1 MHSSKVYAVLLA
13 SFVFCQPC
21 ITFTTPVQARSLHR
35 HHLVS
40 SARSTQ
46 VAAPVRP
53 HQRVYLLRGFLNV
66 FSLGMDQLAAEL
78 RQRGVEAVVGNH
90 SLSDAYASEAAADC
104 KAGRINSIAI
114 VGHSLGAG
122 AGVEMA
128 DELGQAGV
136 RVGLVVTVD
145 PVSRTSVP
153 ANVRTLENFYVSG
166 GVGQTVAR
174 SSGFRGSLQN
184 IDMRAEPGEGHVA
197 LAGSARVHR
206 AVLGLVRAAAGVS
219 CR

>member
-1 MHSSKVYAVLLA
+1 MMRCSKVYAVLLA

-35 HHLVS
+35 HRVVS
-40 SARSTQ
+40 SGPS
-46 VAAPVRP
+46 VRP
-53 HQRVYLLRGFLNV
+53 HQRVYLLRGFMNV

-90 SLSDAYASEAAADC
+90 TLSDGYASEAAADC

-136 RVGLVVTVD
+136 RVGLLVTVD
-145 PVSRTSVP
+145 PVNRTSAP

-197 LAGSARVHR
+197 LANSARMHR

>member
-1 MHSSKVYAVLLA
+1 MMRRSKGYAVLLA

-35 HHLVS
+35 HQPVS
-40 SARSTQ
+40 SE
-46 VAAPVRP
+46 RP
-53 HQRVYLLRGFLNV
+53 HQRVYLLRGFMNV

-90 SLSDAYASEAAADC
+90 SLSDGYASEAAADC

-114 VGHSLGAG
+114 IGHSLGAG
-122 AGVEMA
+122 ASVEMA

-166 GVGQTVAR
+166 GVGQTVER
-174 SSGFRGSLQN
+174 PSHYRGSLQN
-184 IDMRAEPGEGHVA
+184 IDMSAEPGEGHVA
-197 LAGSARVHR
+197 LANSARVHR

>member
-1 MHSSKVYAVLLA
+1 MMRRPKAYAVLLA
-13 SFVFCQPC
+13 SLISCLSC
-21 ITFTTPVQARSLHR
+21 ITFTAPVHARSLRPH
-35 HHLVS
+35 
-40 SARSTQ
+40 
-46 VAAPVRP
+46 P

-90 SLSDAYASEAAADC
+90 SLSSAYAREAVSDC
-104 KAGRINSIAI
+104 KAGRIGSIAI

-145 PVSRTSVP
+145 PVSPTTVP
-153 ANVRTLENFYVSG
+153 ANVRTLKNFYVSG
-166 GVGQTVAR
+166 GVGQTVQ
-174 SSGFRGSLQN
+174 SPGHFRGSLQN
-184 IDMRAEPGEGHVA
+184 IDMRADPGAGHIA
-197 LAGSARVHR
+197 LANSARVHR
-206 AVLGLVRAAAGVS
+206 AVLEYVRAAAGSS

>member
-1 MHSSKVYAVLLA
+1 MRRSKVYAVLLA

-35 HHLVS
+35 HQPVS
-40 SARSTQ
+40 SVRSL
-46 VAAPVRP
+46 
-53 HQRVYLLRGFLNV
+53 QRVYLLRGFLNV

-122 AGVEMA
+122 ASVEMA

-166 GVGQTVAR
+166 GVGQRSRAPAIITAR
-174 SSGFRGSLQN
+174 
-184 IDMRAEPGEGHVA
+184 
-197 LAGSARVHR
+197 
-206 AVLGLVRAAAGVS
+206 
-219 CR
+219 CRTSI

>member
-1 MHSSKVYAVLLA
+1 MRRSRVYAVLLA

-21 ITFTTPVQARSLHR
+21 MTFTAPVEARSLHR
-35 HHLVS
+35 HPSVS
-40 SARSTQ
+40 S
-46 VAAPVRP
+46 VRP
-53 HQRVYLLRGFLNV
+53 HQRVYLLRGLMDV
-66 FSLGMDQLAAEL
+66 FSLGLDQLAAEL

-90 SLSDAYASEAAADC
+90 SLSSEYASEAAADC

-128 DELGQAGV
+128 DQLGQAGV

-145 PVSRTSVP
+145 PVDKTTVP

-166 GVGQTVAR
+166 GAGQTVER
-174 SSGFRGSLQN
+174 SGSFHGSLQN
-184 IDMRAEPGEGHVA
+184 IDMSADPGMDHVA
-197 LAGSARVHR
+197 VANSARVHR
-206 AVLGLVRAAAGVS
+206 AVLGLVRSAAGVS

>member
-1 MHSSKVYAVLLA
+1 MRRSKVYAVLLA

-35 HHLVS
+35 HQPVS
-40 SARSTQ
+40 SVRS
-46 VAAPVRP
+46 

-122 AGVEMA
+122 ASVEMA

-174 SSGFRGSLQN
+174 PSHYHGSLQN
-184 IDMRAEPGEGHVA
+184 IDMSAEPGEGHVA
-197 LAGSARVHR
+197 LANSARVHR

>member
-1 MHSSKVYAVLLA
+1 MMRYSRVYAVLLA

-35 HHLVS
+35 HQVIS
-40 SARSTQ
+40 S
-46 VAAPVRP
+46 VRP
-53 HQRVYLLRGFLNV
+53 HQRVYLLRGLMNV

-153 ANVRTLENFYVSG
+153 ANVRTLENFYVAG
-166 GVGQTVAR
+166 GAGQTVER
-174 SSGFRGSLQN
+174 SGGFHGSLQN
-184 IDMRAEPGEGHVA
+184 IDMSAEPGVDHVA
-197 LAGSARVHR
+197 VANSARVHR
-206 AVLGLVRAAAGVS
+206 AVLGLVRASAGVS

>member
-1 MHSSKVYAVLLA
+1 MRCSRVYVVLFA

-35 HHLVS
+35 HQVVS
-40 SARSTQ
+40 S
-46 VAAPVRP
+46 VRP
-53 HQRVYLLRGFLNV
+53 HQRVYLLRGFMNV

-128 DELGQAGV
+128 DQLGQAGV
-136 RVGLVVTVD
+136 GVGLVVTVD
-145 PVSRTSVP
+145 PVSRTRSRPMCERWRISTSP
-153 ANVRTLENFYVSG
+153 AGLDKRSRAPAIFAARCRTS
-166 GVGQTVAR
+166 
-174 SSGFRGSLQN
+174 
-184 IDMRAEPGEGHVA
+184 I
-197 LAGSARVHR
+197 
-206 AVLGLVRAAAGVS
+206 
-219 CR
+219 